1 MEILVIQVGVNSRG
15 QPQRDQRRIRGDVLR
30 VGRTLECELQLP
42 DPQVAR
48 DHALI
53 SFSAQG
59 AVMTASGGAL
69 KINGKSATQAV
80 LSVGDRIDI
89 GPYRLEVEAAPAGL
103 LLALAVTHESALPP
117 TCGERIRSAESGRPR
132 VSRRRLSYIAL
143 LGLLLLCL
151 LVPVAPD
158 LLDQAR
164 QASPAALAVAS
175 AATVDTPVS
184 VPTAAASA
192 SAITAHPHIDTASLE
207 EAVLRGA
214 AGNLI
219 QAWNPGPLAQ
229 GHQIFASDCGA
240 CHQTPFVQVR
250 DEACKTCHKDTL
262 DHVPISQLTGPA
274 GHAFAETRCAEC
286 HRDHKGPHLA
296 VRSQEQCADCH
307 RDVKQVAAQATSANV
322 VDFYS
327 GHPAFRISLSD
338 AATPDQVRR
347 VRQATPMPA
356 DMVERSRLKF
366 NHQVHLDPAG
376 VRDPDGKRDPAGM
389 RDAQGQRTVLECQSC
404 HVPADG
410 GRLMAPVKMEQHCQ
424 RCHSLAFEP
433 SVTTRQAVHGDD
445 AHIATMLREF
455 YARLVL
461 GDVPEGVHPP
471 DDLPRVRPGAV
482 LTAEDRSRAL
492 AIADH
497 KAKQVLH
504 ELFETRQVCSTC
516 HEVSRVVGED
526 RWKVASVKISSS
538 WMPQAQ
544 FSHAAHGSE
553 PCARCH
559 DVARSTDSK
568 DVAMPQIETCRECH
582 VGAQAVAGKV
592 TSDCA
597 TCHGYHGAVKGAVA
611 GLVAGAASAHS
622 TARVAHANQSFKD
635 SP

>member
-1 MEILVIQVGVNSRG
+1 METLVIQVGVNSRG

-30 VGRTLECELQLP
+30 VGRALECELQLP
-42 DPQVAR
+42 DPRVAR

-53 SFSAQG
+53 TFSAQG
-59 AVMTASGGAL
+59 ALIAAGGGPL
-69 KINGKSATQAV
+69 KINGKPATQAV

-89 GPYRLEVEAAPAGL
+89 GPYRIDVEAAPAGL
-103 LLALAVTHESALPP
+103 PLALAVTLESPLQPP
-117 TCGERIRSAESGRPR
+117 CGERIRSAESRGSR

-158 LLDQAR
+158 LLSYAR

-175 AATVDTPVS
+175 AATVNTSVS
-184 VPTAAASA
+184 VPSTPASA
-192 SAITAHPHIDTASLE
+192 SAVTAPPHIDTVSLE
-207 EAVLRGA
+207 EATLRGA
-214 AGNLI
+214 AGNLL
-219 QAWNPGPLAQ
+219 QAWNPGPLSQ

-274 GHAFAETRCAEC
+274 GHAFADTRCAEC
-286 HRDHKGPHLA
+286 HRDHKGTHLA

-322 VDFYS
+322 IDFHS
-327 GHPAFRISLSD
+327 GHPAFRISLTD
-338 AATPDQVRR
+338 AATPDLVRR

-366 NHQVHLDPAG
+366 NHQVHLDPNG
-376 VRDPDGKRDPAGM
+376 VRDPDGKRNPAGM
-389 RDAQGQRTVLECQSC
+389 HDAQGQRTVLDCQSC

-424 RCHSLAFEP
+424 SCHSLAFEP
-433 SVTTRQAVHGDD
+433 SVTSRQVVHGED
-445 AHIATMLREF
+445 AQIATMLREF

-482 LTAEDRSRAL
+482 LTPEDRSRAL
-492 AIADH
+492 AIADR

-504 ELFETRQVCSTC
+504 ELFATRQVCSTC
-516 HEVSRVVGED
+516 HEVSRKGEFS
-526 RWKVASVKISSS
+526 WSVASVKSSSS

-544 FSHAAHGSE
+544 FSHAAHDSE

-559 DVARSTDSK
+559 DVARSKDSK

-582 VGAQAVAGKV
+582 VGAQPVAGKV

-597 TCHGYHGAVKGAVA
+597 TCHGYHGAVKSSGSS
-611 GLVAGAASAHS
+611 AAAAHS
-622 TARVAHANQSFKD
+622 AVRRQHANHSFRD
-635 SP
+635 QP

>member
-30 VGRTLECELQLP
+30 VGRALECELQLP
-42 DPQVAR
+42 DPRVAR
-48 DHALI
+48 EHALI
-53 SFSAQG
+53 TFNAQG
-59 AVMTASGGAL
+59 ALMAASGGPL
-69 KINGKSATQAV
+69 KINGQSASHAM

-89 GPYRLEVEAAPAGL
+89 GPYRIDVEAAPAGL
-103 LLALAVTHESALPP
+103 PLALAVTLESPLQPP
-117 TCGERIRSAESGRPR
+117 CGERIRSAESRGPR
-132 VSRRRLSYIAL
+132 HSRRRLSYIAL

-158 LLDQAR
+158 LLSQAR
-164 QASPAALAVAS
+164 QASPAALAVAA
-175 AATVDTPVS
+175 AATVNSSVS

-192 SAITAHPHIDTASLE
+192 SAITAYPHIDTVSLE
-207 EAVLRGA
+207 EATLRGA
-214 AGNLI
+214 AGNLL
-219 QAWNPGPLAQ
+219 QAWNPGPLSQ

-274 GHAFAETRCAEC
+274 GHEFADTRCAEC
-286 HRDHKGPHLA
+286 HRDHKGTHLV

-307 RDVKQVAAQATSANV
+307 RDVKQVAAQATSDNV
-322 VDFYS
+322 VDFHS

-338 AATPDQVRR
+338 AATPNVVRR

-366 NHQVHLDPAG
+366 NHQVHLDPNG
-376 VRDPDGKRDPAGM
+376 VRDPDGKRNPAGM
-389 RDAQGQRTVLECQSC
+389 QDAQGQRTVLDCQSC

-424 RCHSLAFEP
+424 SCHSLAFEP
-433 SVTTRQAVHGDD
+433 SVTSRQVVHGED
-445 AHIATMLREF
+445 AQIATMLREF

-471 DDLPRVRPGAV
+471 ADLPRLRPGAV
-482 LTAEDRSRAL
+482 LTSEDRSRAL
-492 AIADH
+492 AIADR

-504 ELFETRQVCSTC
+504 ELFDTRQVCSTC
-516 HEVSRVVGED
+516 HEVSRTGEYS
-526 RWKVASVKISSS
+526 WSVASVKMSSS

-544 FSHAAHGSE
+544 FSHAAHDSE
-553 PCARCH
+553 PCAKCH
-559 DVARSTDSK
+559 DVARSKDSK
-568 DVAMPQIETCRECH
+568 DVAMPAIETCRECH
-582 VGAQAVAGKV
+582 VGAQPVAGKV

-597 TCHGYHGAVKGAVA
+597 TCHGYHGAVKAA
-611 GLVAGAASAHS
+611 AKGLVAGAASAQS
-622 TARVAHANQSFKD
+622 AARVAHAHQSFKE

>member
-30 VGRTLECELQLP
+30 VGRALECELQLP
-42 DPQVAR
+42 DPRVAR
-48 DHALI
+48 EHALI
-53 SFSAQG
+53 TFSPEG
-59 AVMTASGGAL
+59 ASIAASGATL
-69 KINGKSATQAV
+69 RINGKPVTQAA
-80 LSVGDRIDI
+80 LSIGDRIDI

-103 LLALAVTHESALPP
+103 PLALAVTLESPLPP
-117 TCGERIRSAESGRPR
+117 TCGERIRSAESRRPPQ
-132 VSRRRLSYIAL
+132 SRRRLAYLAL

-175 AATVDTPVS
+175 AATVDTPVTVTS
-184 VPTAAASA
+184 TPASA
-192 SAITAHPHIDTASLE
+192 SAITAHQHIDTVSLE
-207 EAVLRGA
+207 EATLRGA
-214 AGNLI
+214 AGNLL
-219 QAWNPGPLAQ
+219 QAWNPGPLSQ
-229 GHQIFASDCGA
+229 GHQVFASDCGA
-240 CHQTPFVQVR
+240 CHQTPFVQVQ
-250 DEACKTCHKDTL
+250 DAACKTCHKDTL
-262 DHVPISQLTGPA
+262 DHVPINQLTGPA
-274 GHAFAETRCAEC
+274 GHAFADTRCAEC
-286 HRDHKGPHLA
+286 HRDHKGTHLA

-322 VDFYS
+322 VDFHS
-327 GHPAFRISLSD
+327 GHPAFRISLTD
-338 AATPDQVRR
+338 AATPHLVRR

-366 NHQVHLDPAG
+366 NHQLHLDPAG
-376 VRDPDGKRDPAGM
+376 VRDPNGKRDPAGM
-389 RDAQGQRTVLECQSC
+389 RDAKGQRTVLDCQSC

-433 SVTTRQAVHGDD
+433 SVTSRQVVHGED
-445 AHIATMLREF
+445 AQIATMLREF

-471 DDLPRVRPGAV
+471 DDLPRLRPGAV
-482 LTAEDRSRAL
+482 LTPEDRSRAL
-492 AIADH
+492 AIADR
-497 KAKQVLH
+497 KSKQVLH

-516 HEVSRVVGED
+516 HEVSRKGEYS
-526 RWKVASVKISSS
+526 WSVASVHMSSS

-544 FSHAAHGSE
+544 FSHASHDSE

-559 DVARSTDSK
+559 DVARSIDSK
-568 DVAMPQIETCRECH
+568 DVAMPPIETCRECH
-582 VGAQAVAGKV
+582 VGAQPVAGKV

-597 TCHGYHGAVKGAVA
+597 TCHGFHGAVTGS
-611 GLVAGAASAHS
+611 GSAATSAHN
-622 TARVAHANQSFKD
+622 APRRPHANHSFKD
-635 SP
+635 QP

>member
-30 VGRTLECELQLP
+30 VGRALECELQLP
-42 DPQVAR
+42 DPRVAR

-53 SFSAQG
+53 TFSAQG
-59 AVMTASGGAL
+59 ALIAARDGPL
-69 KINGKSATQAV
+69 KINGKPATQAV
-80 LSVGDRIDI
+80 LSIGDRIDI

-103 LLALAVTHESALPP
+103 LLALAVTLESALPP
-117 TCGERIRSAESGRPR
+117 TCGERIRSAESRRPPQ
-132 VSRRRLSYIAL
+132 SRRTLAYLGL

-151 LVPVAPD
+151 VVPVAPD
-158 LLDQAR
+158 VLSHAR

-175 AATVDTPVS
+175 AATVDTSVS
-184 VPTAAASA
+184 VAAAADAASA
-192 SAITAHPHIDTASLE
+192 ISTHPHGESLTLE
-207 EAVLRGA
+207 EATLRGA
-214 AGNLI
+214 AGNLL
-219 QAWNPGPLAQ
+219 QAWNPGPLSQ
-229 GHQIFASDCGA
+229 GHQVFASDCGA

-274 GHAFAETRCAEC
+274 GHAFADTRCAEC
-286 HRDHKGPHLA
+286 HRDHKGTQLV

-322 VDFYS
+322 VDFHS
-327 GHPAFRISLSD
+327 GHPAFRISLTD

-366 NHQVHLDPAG
+366 NHQVHLDPSG
-376 VRDPDGKRDPAGM
+376 VRDPDGKRNAAGM
-389 RDAQGQRTVLECQSC
+389 RDAKGQRTVLDCQSC

-424 RCHSLAFEP
+424 SCHSLAFEP
-433 SVTTRQAVHGDD
+433 SVTSRQVVHGED
-445 AHIATMLREF
+445 AQIATMLREF

-482 LTAEDRSRAL
+482 LTSEDRSRAL
-492 AIADH
+492 AIADR

-504 ELFETRQVCSTC
+504 ELFDTRQVCSTC
-516 HEVSRVVGED
+516 HEVSRKGED
-526 RWKVASVKISSS
+526 GWKVASVHVSSS

-544 FSHAAHGSE
+544 FSHAAHDSE
-553 PCARCH
+553 PCAQCH
-559 DVARSTDSK
+559 DVARSKDSK

-582 VGAQAVAGKV
+582 VGSQPVAGKV

-597 TCHGYHGAVKGAVA
+597 TCHGYHGAVKAAVK
-611 GLVAGAASAHS
+611 GLVAGAASAQS
-622 TARVAHANQSFKD
+622 TARGAHANHSFKEIQ
-635 SP
+635 